1 MFAFTSPENTFW
13 RKCSLKEGNDHS
25 SNPVELDRAIKLVVA
40 VFRVILLFDYFLSF
54 KRFTKMYI
62 KYENLEDKFIKR
74 LDDLFGVKDCL
85 IEVNPGKCILPPK
98 YKDLGERVRN
108 MEVRSDDVWLVSY
121 PRTGN
126 NFV

>member
-1 MFAFTSPENTFW
+1 
-13 RKCSLKEGNDHS
+13 
-25 SNPVELDRAIKLVVA
+25 
-40 VFRVILLFDYFLSF
+40 
-54 KRFTKMYI
+54 MYI
-62 KYENLEDKFIKR
+62 KYENLEDKFAKR

-98 YKDLGERVRN
+98 YKDLGQRIKN

-126 NFV
+126 YTSIIITSV

>member
-1 MFAFTSPENTFW
+1 
-13 RKCSLKEGNDHS
+13 
-25 SNPVELDRAIKLVVA
+25 
-40 VFRVILLFDYFLSF
+40 
-54 KRFTKMYI
+54 MYI
-62 KYENLEDKFIKR
+62 KYENLEDKFAKR

-98 YKDLGERVRN
+98 YKDLGQRIKN

-126 NFV
+126 NTLVANTSGLLINCTNEIAI